1 MNKLL
6 QLFKGKEFIF
16 LDGGTGTLLQQQG
29 IEIGK
34 VPEVLNFTHPELIQK
49 IQRAY
54 IDAGSDIICTC
65 SFGVSEHKIA
75 GCGYCVE
82 ELMAEAVKNAKA
94 AAAGTDT
101 KVALDIGPI
110 GRMLE
115 PNGNL
120 SFEEAYD
127 MFKRQILAGSGADL
141 IIIETMTDLY
151 EAKAALLAAKENT
164 DLPVICTMSFEANQ
178 RTFTGTEVRA
188 MAMTL
193 EGLGADAIGMNCSLG
208 PEEFR
213 PLIEELSKWTTLPI
227 VSKANAGL
235 PDPATGEYHI
245 APEKFAEL
253 SAALIPFGVK
263 LAGGCCGTTPEFI
276 RALKAAFSDKTYCPQ
291 NPEIPAAV
299 CTPEKTVIIDQ
310 PRVIGERINPTGKKK
325 LKEALKTGDMD
336 YVLAQ
341 AADQIRDGAEI
352 LDVNA
357 GVPGIN
363 EKEVI
368 VNIIKSLQ
376 GITDAPLQIDSG
388 DPEVIEAALRVYSGK
403 AIVNSVNGEEK
414 SMARILPLVKKYGAA
429 VVGLTLDEDGIPK
442 TAEKRIEIAQ
452 RIMDRALALGIPKR
466 DIYIDCLTLTVS
478 AEQENAANTLTA
490 IRYIK
495 ETMGLK
501 TVLGVS
507 NISFGLPNRAL
518 INHNFL
524 QMALTAGLDLPIMNP
539 GAPDMMR
546 AVAVHKLIM
555 NIDQGAKDYIAK
567 YSEEITAAAVSASS
581 AREFRQAEE
590 VSEIEYAI
598 NNGLGAKCRQLIS
611 EELKTREPVE
621 IINQTLIPILD
632 KAGKEF
638 ETGRIFIPQLMLC
651 ASTAQSAF
659 EVIKEKI
666 EASGTKQVSKG
677 SIVIATVQGDI
688 HDIGKNIV
696 KVILENYGY
705 DIIDLGKDVEPKLI
719 AETVKEKNI
728 RLVGLS
734 ALMTTTLPA
743 MKETIRL
750 VKEAA
755 PECRIMTGGAVLTAE
770 YAKEIGA
777 DYYVK
782 DATDS
787 ANAAKEV
794 L

>member
-1 MNKLL
+1 
-6 QLFKGKEFIF
+6 
-16 LDGGTGTLLQQQG
+16 
-29 IEIGK
+29 
-34 VPEVLNFTHPELIQK
+34 
-49 IQRAY
+49 
-54 IDAGSDIICTC
+54 
-65 SFGVSEHKIA
+65 
-75 GCGYCVE
+75 
-82 ELMAEAVKNAKA
+82 
-94 AAAGTDT
+94 
-101 KVALDIGPI
+101 
-110 GRMLE
+110 
-115 PNGNL
+115 
-120 SFEEAYD
+120 
-127 MFKRQILAGSGADL
+127 
-141 IIIETMTDLY
+141 
-151 EAKAALLAAKENT
+151 
-164 DLPVICTMSFEANQ
+164 
-178 RTFTGTEVRA
+178 
-188 MAMTL
+188 
-193 EGLGADAIGMNCSLG
+193 
-208 PEEFR
+208 
-213 PLIEELSKWTTLPI
+213 
-227 VSKANAGL
+227 
-235 PDPATGEYHI
+235 
-245 APEKFAEL
+245 
-253 SAALIPFGVK
+253 
-263 LAGGCCGTTPEFI
+263 
-276 RALKAAFSDKTYCPQ
+276 
-291 NPEIPAAV
+291 
-299 CTPEKTVIIDQ
+299 
-310 PRVIGERINPTGKKK
+310 
-325 LKEALKTGDMD
+325 MD

-567 YSEEITAAAVSASS
+567 YSEEITVAAVSASS
-581 AREFRQAEE
+581 ARESRQAEE

-611 EELKTREPVE
+611 EELKTRESVE